1 MDVLSGLKDAGAQA
15 LGNIETATLVIYDYR
30 ETAEAFSGVSAGVS
44 NSGAGTVGQLTS
56 SVLTSGK
63 TTSQSRRLE
72 RTMRVKFN
80 PSKLTVNASAL
91 PLGKKNAEDAGSRTI
106 SAEQAKLNLT
116 TVLFFDDMDTY
127 DSFLW
132 DKYVTGLGTLEGLG
146 SAGKAALSRMGR
158 RKAHSVQ
165 PEVEALVAA
174 LRNPHTRLISFRWN
188 EFAFTGMLNT
198 VQARYTM
205 FSSSGRPVRA
215 QVLLRIQH
223 EMKPSMLEGWYASFE
238 KAFGGGTADLVRA
251 GQKVG
256 NLLNLNL

>member
-1 MDVLSGLKDAGAQA
+1 MDVLSNLKNAGAQA
-15 LGNIETATLVIYDYR
+15 MGNIETATLIIYDYR
-30 ETAEAFSGVSAGVS
+30 ETAEAFSGVSAG
-44 NSGAGTVGQLTS
+44 GAGTVGKLTG
-56 SVLTSGK
+56 SVLSSGQ
-63 TTSQSRRLE
+63 TPAQSRRLE

-132 DKYVTGLGTLEGLG
+132 DKYAAGLGTLEGLG
-146 SAGKAALSRMGR
+146 GVGKTALRQAGQ

-165 PEVEALVAA
+165 PEVESLVAA
-174 LRNPHTRLISFRWN
+174 LRNPYTRLISFRWN
-188 EFAFTGMLNT
+188 DFAFTGMLNT

-223 EMKPSMLEGWYASFE
+223 EMKSSMLEGWYASFE
-238 KAFGGGTADLVRA
+238 KAFGGGAADLVRA
-251 GQKVG
+251 GQKAG

>member
-1 MDVLSGLKDAGAQA
+1 MDVLSNLKDAGAQA
-15 LGNIETATLVIYDYR
+15 MGNIETATLVIYDYR
-30 ETAEAFSGVSAGVS
+30 ETAEAFSGVSAG
-44 NSGAGTVGQLTS
+44 GAGTLGKLTS
-56 SVLTSGK
+56 SVLSSGQ
-63 TTSQSRRLE
+63 TPPQSRRLE

-91 PLGKKNAEDAGSRTI
+91 PLGKKNAEDAESRTI

-132 DKYVTGLGTLEGLG
+132 DKYVAGPGALEGF
-146 SAGKAALSRMGR
+146 ANVGKAAMAGR

-165 PEVEALVAA
+165 PEVESLVAA
-174 LRNPHTRLISFRWN
+174 LRNPYTRLISFRWN

-223 EMKPSMLEGWYASFE
+223 EMKSSMLQGWYASFE
-238 KAFGGGTADLVRA
+238 KAFGGEAADLVRA
-251 GQKVG
+251 GQKAG

>member
-1 MDVLSGLKDAGAQA
+1 MDVLSNLKDAGARA
-15 LGNIETATLVIYDYR
+15 AGNVETAMLVIHDYR
-30 ETAEAFSGVSAGVS
+30 ETAEAFSGVSSDAAGML
-44 NSGAGTVGQLTS
+44 GKLTS
-56 SVLTSGK
+56 SILSSGQ
-63 TTSQSRRLE
+63 TPPQGGSLD

-80 PSKLTVNASAL
+80 PSRLTVNASAL
-91 PLGKKNAEDAGSRTI
+91 PLSKKNAENAESRTI

-116 TVLFFDDMDTY
+116 TVLFFDDMDPY

-132 DKYVTGLGTLEGLG
+132 DKYVAGLGTLEGLAG
-146 SAGKAALSRMGR
+146 VGKAAMSQAGH
-158 RKAHSVQ
+158 RKARSVQ
-165 PEVEALVAA
+165 PEVESLVAA
-174 LRNPHTRLISFRWN
+174 LRNPYTRLITFCWN
-188 EFAFTGMLNT
+188 DFTFTGSLNT

-223 EMKPSMLEGWYASFE
+223 EMKSSMLEGWYASFE
-238 KAFGGGTADLVRA
+238 KAFGGGTTDLVRA